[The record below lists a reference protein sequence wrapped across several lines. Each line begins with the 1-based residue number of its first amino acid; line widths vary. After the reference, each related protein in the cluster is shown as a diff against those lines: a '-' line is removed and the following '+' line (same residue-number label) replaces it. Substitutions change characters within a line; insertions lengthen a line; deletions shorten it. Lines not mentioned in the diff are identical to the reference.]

1 LQCSRHFITISVFD
15 HLPCY
20 IIISILDSEFRK
32 SMIKGYSG
40 LAALDQHEALIRQA
54 LQAPPAELIAPS
66 RSEEKVTSSE

>member
-1 LQCSRHFITISVFD
+1 
-15 HLPCY
+15 
-20 IIISILDSEFRK
+20 
-32 SMIKGYSG
+32 MIKGYSG